1 MPTLDRF
8 ESIFRSSI
16 REVYTHTPVTLER
29 ATLVTDMLPE
39 PSRVYLGHLKAAIPA
54 LRAAS
59 WEVIDATCYDTV
71 EGLLACLD
79 LTPPDL
85 IATYRNLHTRD
96 KVWPHSLGTYLD
108 VMAQVTPMPVLALPH
123 PTADGDPEVALRPVQ
138 EVLVVTDHLIGS
150 DRLINLATA
159 LLPADGRLMLAHVED
174 SAVYERYL
182 TIISKLPEINTDYA
196 RAAIRER
203 LLREPRDYIE
213 SCRRALADAGLLS
226 ADRVVGEVRMG
237 HRVAD
242 FQALIAAHH
251 VDLVVFNV
259 QDREQLAMH
268 DVAYPLAIAL
278 RDLPVLMV

>member
-16 REVYTHTPVTLER
+16 KEVYTHTPLTLTR
-29 ATLVTDMLPE
+29 GALVTDLSPE
-39 PSRVYLGHLKAAIPA
+39 RSGVYLGHLKAAMPR
-54 LRAAS
+54 LREAS
-59 WEVIDATCYDTV
+59 WTVIDASQYDSV
-71 EGLLACLD
+71 EGLLARLD
-79 LTPPDL
+79 DARPDL

-123 PTADGDPEVALRPVQ
+123 PTADGDPETPLSPVR
-138 EVLVVTDHLIGS
+138 EVLVVTDHLTGA
-150 DRLINLATA
+150 DRLIDHAIA
-159 LLPADGRLMLAHVED
+159 LIPSDGHLILAHVED
-174 SAVYERYL
+174 SATYERYM
-182 TIISKLPEINTDYA
+182 TVISKLPEINTDFA

-203 LLREPRDYIE
+203 LLREPHDYIE
-213 SCRRALADAGLLS
+213 SCRRALSDASLLAADH
-226 ADRVVGEVRMG
+226 VTGEVRMG

-242 FQALIAAHH
+242 FQEIIASRH

-259 QDREQLAMH
+259 QDHEQLAMH
-268 DVAYPLAIAL
+268 GVAYPLAIAL